1 MFAPKP
7 QYFKTTYLKKKKKN
21 PMKADTRTV
30 NHNIQEMS

>member
-7 QYFKTTYLKKKKKN
+7 QYFKTTYLKKKKN